1 MYESICLED
10 DQKIFEAALELIN
23 FLIKY
28 KLKPSDY
35 NKDLLADEIEDRK
48 IYVLK
53 FILEIFSGLD
63 KITERFNLI
72 DKSEFLKNF
81 LERKN
86 KFEIIQIP
94 YTILLQN
101 SNYLKGKL
109 AMYTGNYANAFI
121 FFNKSKEK
129 FAISDANIIQSSIKN
144 LYKIISHFY
153 SKLEQ
158 DLNYPN
164 FKQFTLKK
172 TFDKKKTKQY
182 YESVIIKSNKQLLTN
197 YLKELDLE
205 LQNYSY
211 IPKDLIVLID
221 YSATMI
227 APETKK
233 IDLSSKKTLYLFD
246 NFITEID
253 RFGLFIF
260 KKYINSIVS
269 LVEKNKNNIFY
280 LREIISSLEKNM
292 IHYENDG
299 ESDLCTAL
307 DKITKY
313 LTRKGK
319 NERQNWIIILTDRLF
334 YNHDQVQK
342 IKEKIKDLE
351 DENINTILMEVSMNN
366 RDKEYCKRIFKSS
379 KTSIKID
386 FIENFDD
393 SKLMSL
399 LRINGVITED
409 GKNFMNER
417 YIM

>member
-1 MYESICLED
+1 MYESICLQD
-10 DQKIFEAALELIN
+10 DQKIFEAALQLIN

-35 NKDLLADEIEDRK
+35 NKDLLPNEIEDRK
-48 IYVLK
+48 IDVLK

-94 YTILLQN
+94 YPILLQN

-129 FAISDANIIQSSIKN
+129 FVISDANIIQSSIKN

-172 TFDKKKTKQY
+172 TKQY

-197 YLKELDLE
+197 YLKELELE

-211 IPKDLIVLID
+211 IPKDLIVMID

-233 IDLSSKKTLYLFD
+233 IDLSSKKALYLFD

-292 IHYENDG
+292 RHYENDG

-313 LTRKGK
+313 LRRKGK
-319 NERQNWIIILTDRLF
+319 NERQNWIIILTDKLF